1 MNKKIQDR
9 FPRSRKG
16 YDKDAVNSFI
26 ALEQAK
32 ADEVQSGLREC
43 INALK
48 DENDNLKKEL
58 AIFKGRE
65 EQIKLALISATDT
78 AKRLNADVRLRYQ
91 TELERLRLFRAK
103 WINAYEQL
111 KERYHFDKDALNV
124 ESVAVSVEIELKK
137 MLAKDFGLDKAPIE
151 NEMEEHFRKE
161 VERLTSIQM
170 SKQAEEMKT
179 IGLQERV
186 GAVKYE
192 DVPYKMTEDND
203 ALIEEFLNLYRE
215 ENAEISGASRECVQD
230 EKTPCDS
237 EVKILKKKL
246 EDIKAKRKKSSGETV
261 AFSLDE
267 ALNPTDSLEQ
277 NCQVLSLAKK

>member
-1 MNKKIQDR
+1 MIKKIQDS
-9 FPRSRKG
+9 FPLSRKG

-170 SKQAEEMKT
+170 SKQAEEMKA

-186 GAVKYE
+186 GAVKDA
-192 DVPYKMTEDND
+192 DVPYKMADDD
-203 ALIEEFLNLYRE
+203 ALIDEFLNLCRE
-215 ENAEISGASRECVQD
+215 GDAELGDASRECVQD
-230 EKTPCDS
+230 DKTTCDS

-246 EDIKAKRKKSSGETV
+246 EDIRVKRKKSSGETV

-267 ALNPTDSLEQ
+267 ALDPADSLEQ